1 MAKLFNAESGAFLGT
16 VSDDDVQ
23 MMIDQLEEEDSADDD
38 YYIDADT
45 VDLLDEADGSPSLV
59 ELLRAAVGRL
69 GGIDVR
75 VEK

>member
-23 MMIDQLEEEDSADDD
+23 MMIDQLEEEDSGDDD
-38 YYIDADT
+38 YYIDAAT
-45 VDLLDEADGSPSLV
+45 VDLLDEAGGSPSLV
-59 ELLRAAVGRL
+59 ELLRAVVGLL

-75 VEK
+75 AEK